1 MKLLGI
7 VKDELTTSAGF
18 VLEFRMK
25 PLPSVRLLDHD
36 PNPIDEHVIY
46 KGKLIPELTD
56 KTDVDGFISLE
67 DFTAH
72 ISPKA
77 FSDWKKHCGIATGCS
92 VEIPSIPNY
101 MELQNNARISPPL
114 T

>member
-1 MKLLGI
+1 MH
-7 VKDELTTSAGF
+7 
-18 VLEFRMK
+18 VLY
-25 PLPSVRLLDHD
+25 
-36 PNPIDEHVIY
+36 IY
-46 KGKLIPELTD
+46 YGKLITELAD

-101 MELQNNARISPPL
+101 MELQNNARITPL
-114 T
+114 LFIYAVLLIYFISFKTW